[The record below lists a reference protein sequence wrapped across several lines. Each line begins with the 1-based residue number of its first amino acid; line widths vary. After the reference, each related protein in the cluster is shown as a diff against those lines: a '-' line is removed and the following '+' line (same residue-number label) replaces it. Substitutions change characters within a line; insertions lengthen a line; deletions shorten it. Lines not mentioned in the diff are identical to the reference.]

1 MPYEQPHATFKAEAL
16 YVERIGDLQVI
27 SDKFQKREMI
37 LTDRAEKY
45 PLHLAVQFQRKEAG
59 KCDLVRVGDLVD
71 VHGELRGRE
80 WNGRYY
86 VDVIAHEIH
95 RIDGAGASAP
105 AARPA
110 SPSAP
115 STPFAGARPTAPDH
129 LAPSAAAADLAADLP
144 F

>member
-16 YVERIGDLQVI
+16 YVERIGELQVI

-59 KCDLVRVGDLVD
+59 KCDLVREGDLVD

-80 WNGRYY
+80 WNGRYF
-86 VDVIAHEIH
+86 VDVIGHEIH

-105 AARPA
+105 AARP
-110 SPSAP
+110 SSTSAP
-115 STPFAGARPTAPDH
+115 SSAARPAPDH